1 MALGLSWIHPLCKD
15 ENVILGLPLRK
26 SSFGDINPTCNST
39 IVLDNYPAEWRC
51 RPVRMLHKEDN
62 RIIAELAQESRFPVV
77 MVTVRKARV
86 WVWQKVV
93 WRPGK
98 EGPPEF

>member
-26 SSFGDINPTCNST
+26 SSFGDSNPTCNST
-39 IVLDNYPAEWRC
+39 IVLYNHPAEWRC
-51 RPVRMLHKEDN
+51 RLVRMLHKDDN

-77 MVTVRKARV
+77 LVPRR
-86 WVWQKVV
+86 
-93 WRPGK
+93 
-98 EGPPEF
+98 EGGVQQGLHLREGHDLNYIHHW